1 MFDSDWR
8 FSPDSEWLKSPDSN
22 TGARRMNIMNQNSNK
37 QISFLEKHP
46 KINTAIGVILL
57 LVICGII
64 ILLTRKAIKVLI
76 VGITKLTEM
85 ASHLEAVVIVA
96 LITGAVSV
104 TGVIISSI
112 VAKIIDYRKNRQ
124 EYLTRKREKS
134 YEAFIAMVYR
144 IADSSKEGSEYTPT
158 EMIRDMQ
165 LFSQELTLW
174 GSKRVVRKWI
184 AYRNNA
190 INYSNPKDNLAFLEE
205 IINEMRR
212 DMGTGKTNKWE
223 ILKLFIN
230 DIDE

>member
-1 MFDSDWR
+1 
-8 FSPDSEWLKSPDSN
+8 
-22 TGARRMNIMNQNSNK
+22 MNIMNQNSNK
-37 QISFLEKHP
+37 QISFSEKHP

-174 GSKRVVRKWI
+174 GSKRVVRKWT

-205 IINEMRR
+205 IINEMRK

>member
-1 MFDSDWR
+1 
-8 FSPDSEWLKSPDSN
+8 
-22 TGARRMNIMNQNSNK
+22 
-37 QISFLEKHP
+37 LEKHP

>member
-1 MFDSDWR
+1 LFDSDWR